1 MRGKNFFLFFYL
13 PFLGIMIIFFVFSS
27 LNITHI
33 KNKAE
38 DLVREQIQATAG
50 ILKADMAHF
59 LGEDYSAEDI
69 FGHYSREKNIY
80 YMALLD
86 EKKQVLAWHSRF
98 EGYLPLSI
106 ETAEEKASWI
116 IDSPAGKI
124 FNVFSSFSTRD
135 SKTYFL
141 YLGYSLND
149 LEVMIAHSR
158 NNFFA
163 IFALFC
169 VAGIVFFIGLYLLQ
183 SRYLANKREVAKHKE
198 EKERYREISAFTS
211 GVAHEIKNPLNS
223 LSLLFETLHKKVP
236 PSLQEETSLG
246 KAEIQK
252 IANIIDQFSASLKP
266 FKLNKKTF
274 LFKDLVM
281 EVWNSLNQETQSNTV
296 DLRYS
301 QDCPVEL
308 YADIGLINQALYN
321 LLRNALEATAVGHIF
336 VHAIRQKKKAKITI
350 TDQGIGIPEQD
361 RENIFVPF
369 FSRKKNGMGIGLFLT
384 KKIIESH
391 EGKIQVE
398 SSSGEGTIFS
408 IIIPEV

>member
-1 MRGKNFFLFFYL
+1 
-13 PFLGIMIIFFVFSS
+13 MIIFFIFSS
-27 LNITHI
+27 LNRTHV
-33 KNKAE
+33 KNKVE

-106 ETAEEKASWI
+106 ETAAEKESWI

-124 FNVFSSFSTRD
+124 FNFLSSFSTGEN
-135 SKTYFL
+135 KTYFL

-149 LEVMIAHSR
+149 LEEMTAHSR
-158 NNFFA
+158 ENFFI
-163 IFALFC
+163 IFFLFC
-169 VAGIVFFIGLYLLQ
+169 FAGIVFFVGLFMLQ
-183 SRYLANKREVAKHKE
+183 SRYLAKKREVSKHKE

-211 GVAHEIKNPLNS
+211 SIAHEIKNPLNS
-223 LSLLFETLHKKVP
+223 LSLLLETLHKKVP
-236 PSLQEETSLG
+236 PGLQEKTSLG
-246 KAEIQK
+246 KAEVQK
-252 IANIIDQFSASLKP
+252 IAKIIDQFSASLKP
-266 FKLNKKTF
+266 FKLNKKIF

-281 EVWNSLNQETQSNTV
+281 EVWDSLNKEQKRKTV

-301 QDCPVEL
+301 QDSPVGL

-321 LLRNALEATAVGHIF
+321 LLKNALEATDAGYII
-336 VHAIRQKKKAKITI
+336 VHTVRQKKKVKITI
-350 TDQGIGIPEQD
+350 KDQGIGIPEQD
-361 RENIFVPF
+361 LEKIFKPF
-369 FSRKKNGMGIGLFLT
+369 FSRKKKGMGRGLYLT
-384 KKIIESH
+384 KKIVEAH
-391 EGKIQVE
+391 AGKIQVE
-398 SSSGEGTIFS
+398 SFSGEGTTFS
-408 IIIPEV
+408 IIIPGVQNE

>member
-1 MRGKNFFLFFYL
+1 
-13 PFLGIMIIFFVFSS
+13 
-27 LNITHI
+27 
-33 KNKAE
+33 
-38 DLVREQIQATAG
+38 
-50 ILKADMAHF
+50 MAW
-59 LGEDYSAEDI
+59 
-69 FGHYSREKNIY
+69 R
-80 YMALLD
+80 
-86 EKKQVLAWHSRF
+86 SRF

-106 ETAEEKASWI
+106 ETAEEKESWI

-124 FNVFSSFSTRD
+124 FNFFSSFSTRD

-149 LEVMIAHSR
+149 LEIMIAHSR

-169 VAGIVFFIGLYLLQ
+169 TAGIVFFIGLYFLQ
-183 SRYLANKREVAKHKE
+183 NRYLANKREVAKHKE

-236 PSLQEETSLG
+236 PSLHEETSLG

-252 IANIIDQFSASLKP
+252 IAKIIDQFSASLKP

-274 LFKDLVM
+274 LFKDLVR
-281 EVWNSLNQETQSNTV
+281 EAWNSLSQETQSKAV

-301 QDCPVEL
+301 QNSPVEL
-308 YADIGLINQALYN
+308 YADVRLINQALYN
-321 LLRNALEATAVGHIF
+321 LLRNALEATDAGHIF
-336 VHAIRQKKKAKITI
+336 VHAVRQKKKVKITI
-350 TDQGIGIPEQD
+350 KDQGIGIPEQD
-361 RENIFVPF
+361 HENIFTPF
-369 FSRKKNGMGIGLFLT
+369 FSRKKKGMGIGLFLT
-384 KKIIESH
+384 KKIIETH
-391 EGKIQVE
+391 EGEIKVE
-398 SSSGEGTIFS
+398 SSSGEGTTFS